1 MHVPLKK
8 EKNRKMDKK
17 KQIRNIILGNRENI
31 AFVIGNG
38 INQRFFKGQIP
49 LWNELIKSL
58 SGSFLP
64 NGQNAPNDISFTELF
79 DLIEL
84 SAVSNHG
91 PIRELIEYLKDNNI
105 GKYKNLL
112 DIYTV
117 DFEKILQIANAPNNV
132 NNAVNHVLGSKS
144 LESYKKTHS
153 EYIKGCRKWCMSN
166 RDDSESLSDG
176 QCVERFMEMA
186 SNPIKIKM
194 MKNTVKRT
202 VARTFAPELNN
213 SDLTKLMIFFQSH
226 DVPVLTTNYDTL
238 MSQSLHLFK
247 HKKIGTSFTDFY
259 PWNIYFS
266 DKELEHPASGF
277 GIWHINGMVDY
288 PRSIKLGVSDY
299 MGNVERARKMLLS
312 HDFNEF
318 FNGMNQTNWS
328 GYYTWLH
335 AFFNKDL
342 FFFGLKL
349 NRDEV
354 FLRWLLI
361 QRAKYSQMYNIK
373 RKGWFVDRNISK
385 ETMFFLEQLGFE
397 VVNIRKYDTLYNA
410 LN

>member
-1 MHVPLKK
+1 
-8 EKNRKMDKK
+8 MDKQL
-17 KQIRNIILGNRENI
+17 QIRNIIRNNRKNI

-49 LWNELIKSL
+49 LWSQLIKSL
-58 SGSFLP
+58 SENFLSK
-64 NGQNAPNDISFTELF
+64 GLDAPDDISFTELF

-105 GKYKNLL
+105 GEYKNLL
-112 DIYTV
+112 DIYTI
-117 DFEKILQIANAPNNV
+117 DYENILQIVNAPNDGNK
-132 NNAVNHVLGSKS
+132 AVSHILESKS
-144 LESYKKTHS
+144 MESFKKTHS
-153 EYIKGCRKWCMSN
+153 EYIKGCRKWCMNN
-166 RDDSESLSDG
+166 RDDTESLTDG
-176 QCVERFMEMA
+176 QCVECFMEMA

-202 VARTFAPELNN
+202 VARTFAQELNN
-213 SDLTKLMIFFQSH
+213 SDLTKLMTYFQSL
-226 DVPVLTTNYDTL
+226 DVPVLTTNFDTL

-247 HKKIGTSFTDFY
+247 HKKMGTSFTDFY
-259 PWNIYFS
+259 PWNVYFS
-266 DKELEHPASGF
+266 DKELEHPVSGF
-277 GIWHINGMVDY
+277 GIWHINGIVEY
-288 PRSIKLGVSDY
+288 PRSIKLGISDY

-318 FNGMNQTNWS
+318 FNGMNQSNWS

-342 FFFGLKL
+342 FIFGLKL
-349 NRDEV
+349 NNDEV

-361 QRAKYSQMYNIK
+361 QRAKYSQLYNK
-373 RKGWFVDRNISK
+373 GLRGWFVDYNISK
-385 ETMFFLEQLGFE
+385 ATRFFLEHIGFE
-397 VVNIRKYDTLYNA
+397 AISIKKYDTLYNA